1 MLCGVAQDFPHLLDE
16 HAGQEVQARI
26 LAAGN
31 LVDECLAGRDI
42 LAGVDVLHA
51 LLQVVHQE
59 ALNLL
64 PLRLGGTTSL
74 DWGQTGLGTVE
85 VPAAPASVAIPPE
98 CIFQVLCP

>member
-1 MLCGVAQDFPHLLDE
+1 
-16 HAGQEVQARI
+16 
-26 LAAGN
+26 
-31 LVDECLAGRDI
+31 
-42 LAGVDVLHA
+42 
-51 LLQVVHQE
+51 VHQE